1 MIEIIKN
8 HKICLTLK
16 VFYVSW
22 MVESGFDLP
31 EEMHFLLEKRIGGV
45 PVLCSSRRAKGLF
58 TAVVKFSKTYFMMIN
73 FNICTFL
80 IYFIK
85 KLKWIN

>member
-45 PVLCSSRRAKGLF
+45 PVLCSSRRANRVLHCSCKVF
-58 TAVVKFSKTYFMMIN
+58 KDIFHDD
-73 FNICTFL
+73 
-80 IYFIK
+80 
-85 KLKWIN
+85 KLLH